1 MSDALL
7 ERTNALHADALA
19 RAEGDREV
27 GMSILARSL
36 AEAERQIDR
45 LQDDVDG
52 NIDWAMRERS
62 RRFDAEER
70 LAAAKQ
76 ALS

>member
-19 RAEGDREV
+19 RAKGDREV